1 MQIIS
6 KTSLINYPEPQI
18 IIELCARK
26 IDYEKIRIKQRKR
39 YYGDSSINFFRGF
52 DFILVTFFFILNYIM
67 NRKMI
72 KYIATIFLFILPL
85 YLIKKFL
92 ELKITYLVIILF
104 ILSIASLNIKFV
116 EYLSNYVGIISPVN
130 FLIFATFLIFLF
142 LILNLLKKINDLSNK
157 IEDIV
162 IKTKIDE
169 VTKKIKEKINFATRF
184 LNNYS
189 NVKQ

>member
-1 MQIIS
+1 
-6 KTSLINYPEPQI
+6 
-18 IIELCARK
+18 
-26 IDYEKIRIKQRKR
+26 
-39 YYGDSSINFFRGF
+39 
-52 DFILVTFFFILNYIM
+52 
-67 NRKMI
+67 MI

-85 YLIKKFL
+85 YLIKKKFL
-92 ELKITYLVIILF
+92 RIENTLIWLVILF

-169 VTKKIKEKINFATRF
+169 VTKKNIRED
-184 LNNYS
+184 
-189 NVKQ
+189 